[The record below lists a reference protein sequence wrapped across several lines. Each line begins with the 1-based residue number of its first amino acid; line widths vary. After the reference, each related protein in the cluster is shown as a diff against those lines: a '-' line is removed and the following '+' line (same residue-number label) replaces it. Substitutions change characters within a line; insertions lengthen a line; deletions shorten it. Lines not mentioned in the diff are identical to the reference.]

1 MEALHSP
8 LLDLDCS
15 DARGAL
21 INVVGGNNLT
31 LGEAERCA
39 QIITERIS
47 PHAKII
53 WGTAVD
59 ETLDDEIRV
68 MLVLTGVKSE
78 QIHGSSERRQL
89 KALRSST
96 IEFVN

>member
-1 MEALHSP
+1 MCIRDS
-8 LLDLDCS
+8 
-15 DARGAL
+15 
-21 INVVGGNNLT
+21 
-31 LGEAERCA
+31 
-39 QIITERIS
+39 TERIS

-53 WGTAVD
+53 WGTAID
-59 ETLDDEIRV
+59 ESLDDEIRV

-78 QIHGSSERRQL
+78 QIHGSSETRQL